1 MYAEATLHGFALV
14 ASAGSVWNEE
24 IQRETA
30 KDSNS
35 MHTPLAE
42 MCRRFKSPVF
52 MNVMSRD
59 GEGTTLVWTL
69 NPTMTNKLLLF
80 CVKTKKIFC

>member
-1 MYAEATLHGFALV
+1 M
-14 ASAGSVWNEE
+14 NEE

-35 MHTPLAE
+35 MHIPLAE
-42 MCRRFKSPVF
+42 MCRHFKRPVF
-52 MNVMSRD
+52 MKVMSRD
-59 GEGTTLVWTL
+59 GGGTTLAWTL
-69 NPTMTNKLLLF
+69 DPMTNKLLLF